1 MSSGKAILELLRREL
16 NLSDYRK
23 IHWEGTF
30 EEYLDIVR
38 RHPEVTRTAYQ
49 RLYDMILAHGTE
61 EVFEHKEK
69 VTRFRF
75 FTEFAARIGDAIY
88 GLDRPLMNLAN
99 TFKSAAKGYG
109 TERRVLL
116 LHGPVGSSKST
127 IARLLKKGLEEY
139 SRTDEGMVFS
149 FAWRLA
155 DGSYIKC
162 PMHEEPLH
170 LVPQELRPA
179 LLAELNADRKPG
191 ECEVTLTGEL
201 DPFCRQMFRERM
213 AKHNGDWAK
222 VVEEVKV
229 YRLTLSEQDR
239 IGIGTFQPKDEKNQD
254 STELTGDINYRKIAE
269 YGTDSDPR
277 CVAAETLIAT
287 GEGLREMGK
296 LLPVQ
301 MPPDTFVPRPL
312 PVSTIGPARTALAD
326 SVYSGAAVPLCTL
339 TTRLGYRLTGS
350 RNHMVLTLTPEGEP
364 AWKELRLVELGDY
377 VALGR
382 GIHTW
387 AADGAKLPAWQPER
401 YGNERQHPR
410 FPEAVTPSLGRFL
423 GLWLGDG
430 HFYIKPQSHQYELG
444 WTQQEPERRQQFAQ
458 LLRDLFAVEPRIVQR
473 EDHAGGVLV
482 GTRALVQWLK
492 EVIGLRGGARNKA
505 IPDCILQSSR
515 ECILACLDGLWLTD
529 GTVRE
534 NGSNWAMFATC
545 SETLARQVHVLL
557 LALGVVSSLKRCP
570 SDWEVRVYGQNVN
583 RLVELL
589 PALRGRF
596 TVGAERVARALPNVD
611 VLPFVKPR
619 MRAIYQ
625 RARNREALKR
635 RYSGNLHDSRK
646 PNVSYPLLAAFLSE
660 VETDDAEALR
670 WVRQLRHLLDQDYV
684 WLPVASI
691 EPAALARVYDVSV
704 ADTHAYWANGFISH
718 NCFNFD
724 GELNIANR
732 GLVEFI
738 EVLKLDVA
746 FLYDLLGASQ
756 EHKIKPKKFA
766 QTDIDE
772 VILGHTNEPEYRR
785 LQNNEFMEALRDRTV
800 KIDIPYVTR
809 LKEEIKIYEKDF
821 NPDRVKGKHIAP
833 HTIEIA
839 AMWAVLTRLEQPKHA
854 NLTLLQK
861 LKLYNGKTLPGFTE
875 DNIIELKRE
884 AVNEGM
890 HGISPRYIQDKIS
903 NALVAHPEAT
913 SVNPFM
919 VLHELEAG
927 LRHHSLI
934 TSQDQLQHYRELLQ
948 VVKEEYE
955 DIVKNEVQRAIAADE
970 DALARL
976 CANYIDNVRAY
987 TQREKV
993 RNRYT
998 GNYEEPDE
1006 RLMRSVEE
1014 KIDIPE
1020 GRKDDFRREIM
1031 NYIGAL
1037 ALDGKRF
1044 DYKTNERLQ
1053 KALELKLFE
1062 DQKDTI
1068 KLTSLVSNVMD
1079 KATQEKIDVVKSRLI
1094 RNYGYNEESATD
1106 VLTFV
1111 ASIFAR
1117 GHTKK

>member
-1 MSSGKAILELLRREL
+1 MSSLTGKAIIASLRQQQ

-23 IHWEGTF
+23 THWEGSF
-30 EEYLDIVR
+30 EEYLDIVAE
-38 RHPEVTRTAYQ
+38 HPEVTRTAYQ
-49 RLYDMILAHGTE
+49 RLYDMILSHGTE
-61 EVFEHKEK
+61 EVFETKEK
-69 VTRFRF
+69 VIRYKF
-75 FTEFAARIGDAIY
+75 FTEYAAKHGDGIY
-88 GLDRPLMNLAN
+88 GIDRPLMQLVNA
-99 TFKSAAKGYG
+99 FKSAAKGYG

-127 IARLLKKGLEEY
+127 IARLLKRGLEDY
-139 SRTDEGMVFS
+139 ARTDAGMLFS
-149 FAWRLA
+149 FAWKGH
-155 DGSYIKC
+155 DGAPSQKC
-162 PMHEEPLH
+162 PMHEDPLN
-170 LVPQELRPA
+170 LVPHDLRPMI
-179 LLAELNADRKPG
+179 LGKLNANHKSGDLD
-191 ECEVTLTGEL
+191 VTIRGDLC
-201 DPFCRQMFRERM
+201 PFCRQMFNERL
-213 AKHNGDWAK
+213 AQHDGDWSRML
-222 VVEEVKV
+222 EDIKV
-229 YRLTLSEQDR
+229 YRLILSEQDR
-239 IGIGTFQPKDEKNQD
+239 IGVGTFQPKDEKNQD

-269 YGTDSDPR
+269 YGTDSD
-277 CVAAETLIAT
+277 
-287 GEGLREMGK
+287 
-296 LLPVQ
+296 
-301 MPPDTFVPRPL
+301 
-312 PVSTIGPARTALAD
+312 
-326 SVYSGAAVPLCTL
+326 
-339 TTRLGYRLTGS
+339 
-350 RNHMVLTLTPEGEP
+350 
-364 AWKELRLVELGDY
+364 
-377 VALGR
+377 
-382 GIHTW
+382 
-387 AADGAKLPAWQPER
+387 
-401 YGNERQHPR
+401 
-410 FPEAVTPSLGRFL
+410 
-423 GLWLGDG
+423 
-430 HFYIKPQSHQYELG
+430 
-444 WTQQEPERRQQFAQ
+444 
-458 LLRDLFAVEPRIVQR
+458 
-473 EDHAGGVLV
+473 
-482 GTRALVQWLK
+482 
-492 EVIGLRGGARNKA
+492 
-505 IPDCILQSSR
+505 
-515 ECILACLDGLWLTD
+515 
-529 GTVRE
+529 
-534 NGSNWAMFATC
+534 
-545 SETLARQVHVLL
+545 
-557 LALGVVSSLKRCP
+557 
-570 SDWEVRVYGQNVN
+570 
-583 RLVELL
+583 
-589 PALRGRF
+589 
-596 TVGAERVARALPNVD
+596 ARA
-611 VLPFVKPR
+611 
-619 MRAIYQ
+619 
-625 RARNREALKR
+625 
-635 RYSGNLHDSRK
+635 
-646 PNVSYPLLAAFLSE
+646 
-660 VETDDAEALR
+660 
-670 WVRQLRHLLDQDYV
+670 
-684 WLPVASI
+684 
-691 EPAALARVYDVSV
+691 
-704 ADTHAYWANGFISH
+704 
-718 NCFNFD
+718 FNFD

-772 VILGHTNEPEYRR
+772 VILGHTNEPEYKR

-800 KIDIPYVTR
+800 KIDVPYVTR
-809 LKEEIKIYEKDF
+809 LKDEIKIYEKDF
-821 NPDRVKGKHIAP
+821 NTTRVKGKHIAP

-839 AMWAVLTRLEQPKHA
+839 AMWAVLTRLVQPKHA

-875 DNIIELKRE
+875 DNVVELKRE

-903 NALVAHPEAT
+903 NAIVAHPDED

-934 TSQDQLQHYRELLQ
+934 TSQEQLQHYRELLS

-976 CANYIDNVRAY
+976 CSNYIDNVKAY

-1014 KIDIPE
+1014 KIDIPD

-1037 ALDGKRF
+1037 AIDGKRF

-1068 KLTSLVSNVMD
+1068 KLTSLVSNVVD

-1094 RNYGYNEESATD
+1094 RNYGYNESSATD